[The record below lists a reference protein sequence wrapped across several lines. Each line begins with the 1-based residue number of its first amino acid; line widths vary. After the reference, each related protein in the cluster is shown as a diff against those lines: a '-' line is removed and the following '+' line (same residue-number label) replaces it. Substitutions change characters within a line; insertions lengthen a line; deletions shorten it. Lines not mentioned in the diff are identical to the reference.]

1 MTASTSHLR
10 IALCLVSTTRLPTIN
25 TTIRRVTASDQG
37 RQTASCIWGWICEM
51 PAIFEAFFA
60 RLNAVLGPG
69 RQVQAGEADGRIY
82 EVGVGHKYSCH
93 PPATRARPFSKQHHP
108 AAASIPAML
117 SSTPGEKH
125 SEPVEASPRSK
136 HLSQLLHI
144 RSQRNNLLKRISR
157 APRVAPW
164 WEIRSS
170 TWMGLLQ
177 ACEEM
182 SMWLLWQ
189 SVSLPT
195 LRK

>member
-170 TWMGLLQ
+170 TFQ

-195 LRK
+195 LRNQG